1 MTLDNLE
8 NNIPEGISTSNKAEV
23 VDKLT
28 PIIIC
33 INPSVLSFLKKE
45 YLDINMLFILIALY
59 EENYPILDQYDE
71 NNTRLDIYK
80 LEYQNLYLKGFIE
93 DCEGDYQYQ
102 IADKGVEFIDNIRSL
117 FDLGEIQENK
127 SNINFKKL
135 CIDYLELW
143 PKVKFPS
150 KSYARASIV
159 EIEKKMS
166 KFLKTNIPVFKSAYN
181 IILTEQDILDATKNY
196 LKEKEKNGYMYAVT
210 SSYFIQKLDKSLLAD
225 EILAMKQG
233 LDRSVNKFEKQI

>member
-1 MTLDNLE
+1 MTLHDLE
-8 NNIPEGISTSNKAEV
+8 NNIPEGISISDKVEV
-23 VDKLT
+23 LNKLT

-45 YLDINMLFILIALY
+45 YLDINMLFILVALY
-59 EENYPILDQYDE
+59 EENYSILDQYDE

-93 DCEGDYQYQ
+93 DCDNDYQFQ
-102 IADKGVEFIDNIRSL
+102 ISDKGTEFIDKIRSL
-117 FDLGEIQENK
+117 FDLSEVKGNE
-127 SNINFKKL
+127 SNINLKKL
-135 CIDYLELW
+135 CIEYLELW
-143 PKVKFPS
+143 PKIKFPS
-150 KSYARASIV
+150 KSYARASII

-166 KFLKTNIPVFKSAYN
+166 KFLKSNITAFKTTYN
-181 IILTEQDILDATKNY
+181 IILTEQDILNATKSY
-196 LKEKEKNGYMYAVT
+196 IDRYSKDGFMYAVT

-233 LDRSVNKFEKQI
+233 LDKTVNKFEKQI